1 MKLVNIFG
9 RKQETK
15 KVNAWDLQMQRMM
28 ERNRQLTSMVN
39 ATMELATKVE
49 VGNDDLRAAIAKL
62 SEV

>member
-15 KVNAWDLQMQRMM
+15 KVNEWDLQMQRMM